1 VEGDVVL
8 FQGWREVLA
17 EEVKEARLGRR
28 IQGSNN
34 LKMSLST
41 SQCKG
46 QGRKKTGVTV
56 QGYGAVTKAP
66 AGGNQA

>member
-1 VEGDVVL
+1 ML

-28 IQGSNN
+28 IIQGSDN